1 MRRGRIRRSPAVYLL
16 ARGAFRVA
24 SLMLLALLWMGGQA
38 VVIPT
43 AHASGIPYCPNPLVD
58 ERAPT
63 RPALHLNRA
72 EGPVGT
78 NLTFTVAGWRPGAHV
93 TLHVDG
99 RDPKTGELYVLIA
112 DYARGTVAS
121 DGAVSLSS
129 LAAPSFLCVDMTSP
143 NYTNYQ
149 FDDSGDETA
158 WFVLVADDGAV
169 SAPLAF
175 RYLPAPT
182 VRLGGLDTYGSARV
196 GATITVSSAGW
207 EPDEA
212 LTLNLVDMQKHTP
225 ISNAT
230 PMRATAD
237 ANGAFTA
244 TYPLDP
250 LLPWNGNV
258 LLAIEGTGSRFGTL
272 TEYADFSLL
281 PAAEPTFRVDHT
293 LVTPGMAITLSGEG
307 WYPGATYTIKYCA
320 ALWTQN
326 GWEKD
331 GNCGKSSNP
340 ALGDVTID
348 AQGRMRQRL
357 TIPADEPLGV
367 VILHVY
373 DLLPWMRV
381 PDIAV
386 HVVDHLPTWDDIHPR
401 VAAVRNKVVG
411 SLPVTIPGALALGA
425 LAYIGIR
432 RWRAR
437 RAARM

>member
-1 MRRGRIRRSPAVYLL
+1 MRRVRFGRSPVVRLL
-16 ARGAFRVA
+16 ARGVFGMMALV
-24 SLMLLALLWMGGQA
+24 LLALLWMGGQA
-38 VVIPT
+38 SAAPT
-43 AHASGIPYCPNPLVD
+43 AHAAGVPYCPNPLVD

-63 RPALHLNRA
+63 RSALHFNRA

-78 NLTFTVAGWRPGAHV
+78 QLTFTTTGWRPGAHV

-121 DGAVSLSS
+121 DGAITLSS
-129 LAAPSFLCVDMTSP
+129 LQAPSYLCVDMTSP

-149 FDDSGDETA
+149 FDDSGYETA

-175 RYLPAPT
+175 RYLPAPR
-182 VRLGGLDTYGSARV
+182 VSLGGLDAYGSAKV
-196 GATITVSSAGW
+196 GAAITVSSAGW
-207 EPDEA
+207 EPDEP
-212 LTLNLVDMQKHTP
+212 LTLNLVDIQKHTP
-225 ISNAT
+225 ISNAM
-230 PMRATAD
+230 PMHATAD
-237 ANGAFTA
+237 ANGSFSA

-250 LLPWNGNV
+250 RLPWNGDV
-258 LLAIEGTGSRFGTL
+258 LLAVEGTGSRFGTL
-272 TEYADFSLL
+272 TEYANFSLL

-293 LVTPGMAITLSGEG
+293 VVTPGMAITLSGEH

-320 ALWTQN
+320 ALWGQN

-340 ALGDVTID
+340 VLGDATID

-357 TIPADEPLGV
+357 NIPGDEPLGV

-373 DLLPWMRV
+373 NLLPWIHV
-381 PDIAV
+381 PDIAIQ
-386 HVVDHLPTWDDIHPR
+386 VVDHLPTWDDIHPR

-425 LAYIGIR
+425 LAFVGVR

-437 RAARM
+437 RAASM